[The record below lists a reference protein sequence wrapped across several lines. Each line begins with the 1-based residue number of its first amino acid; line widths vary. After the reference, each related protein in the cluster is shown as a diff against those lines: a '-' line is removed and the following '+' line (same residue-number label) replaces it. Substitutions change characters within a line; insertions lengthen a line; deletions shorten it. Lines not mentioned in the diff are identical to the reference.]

1 MSGIEI
7 PHCSDPLTDPRQ
19 LGILQTLV
27 LLAGDEMVFDQLRR
41 REFLGVL
48 GGAAAAWPVVGR
60 AQQSGSVRRIGVL
73 MGLAASDRVDVLA
86 PFRQRLEAL
95 GWQNGRN
102 AQIEVRWWQDD
113 PQKMQALAAELL
125 AISPDVMMVAT
136 NAALAVVARMT
147 AKVPI
152 VFTGVGDPV
161 GSGFV
166 PSFARPGGNITGF
179 ASYEPSMGVKWLEV
193 LKETVPS
200 LTRVLVI
207 LHPETPV
214 NQAFWRSIQTGAPV
228 LGVEATAAGVH
239 DAIELEHAISAF
251 AANGGGALVVLPGAV
266 TNTAQSLIIALQLR
280 YRLPTIAA
288 STNYVSDGGL
298 VSYRFDLGD
307 SFRGAAEYVDRIL
320 RGAKAAD
327 LPVQAPIRFKLFIN
341 LKTAKALGIE
351 VPPMMLGRADE
362 VIE

>member
-1 MSGIEI
+1 M
-7 PHCSDPLTDPRQ
+7 
-19 LGILQTLV
+19 
-27 LLAGDEMVFDQLRR
+27 RR
-41 REFLGVL
+41 RNFISLV
-48 GGAAAAWPVVGR
+48 GGAATWPLATR
-60 AQQSGSVRRIGVL
+60 AQQRERMRRIGVL
-73 MGLAASDRVDVLA
+73 MGSAASDREYMLA

-102 AQIEVRWWQDD
+102 AQVEVRWWQDD
-113 PQKMQALAAELL
+113 PQKTHALAAELL
-125 AISPDVMMVAT
+125 ALSPDVMVVGS

-166 PSFARPGGNITGF
+166 PSFAHPGGNITGF

-200 LTRVLVI
+200 LTRVLAI
-207 LHPETPV
+207 LQPETPV
-214 NQAFWRSIQTGAPV
+214 HQAFWRSIQTGAPV
-228 LGVEATAAGVH
+228 LAIEATGAGVH
-239 DAIELEHAISAF
+239 NAVEIERAISEF
-251 AANGGGALVVLPGAV
+251 AANGGGGLVVLPHAV
-266 TNTAQSLIIALQLR
+266 TNTAQSLIVALQLR

-288 STNYVSDGGL
+288 SANYVSDGGL
-298 VSYRFDLGD
+298 VSYRFDVGD
-307 SFRGAAEYVDRIL
+307 SFRGVAEYVDRIL

-327 LPVQAPIRFKLFIN
+327 LPVQAPVRFNLLIN